1 VGRITQDWV
10 DTSRRDFYA
19 QDPEAHRRLVV
30 WIWYPAIATDEA
42 DRALYLPE
50 PWAPTAQFLG
60 LDVQGRRAH
69 AVEDAPVSDAAP
81 RYPVLVLSP
90 SGFPPL
96 FMTAIAEELASHG
109 HVVAGVN
116 HTYETTVTVFSDG
129 EVAAMDPA
137 AVAGALGPQ
146 TGKPEEVFRARAA
159 VCEHKAVDLAFVAD
173 QMARLDEDPTGR
185 FGGRLDADRVGA
197 IGHSFGGVA
206 SLEWCRSDPRCRAA
220 VNLDGAIW
228 TDIATTGLER
238 PALQVLT
245 EHREFD
251 VSAEEAVKMGMAP
264 DTDWFEAEK
273 AVTFGGWR
281 SLRAD
286 PVYTLRIAGATHLS
300 FMDVPFLPAHEGSPM
315 KSMLAATTIE
325 PARMW
330 RVTSDVV
337 LAFLARHLDGAP
349 APLLDG
355 PDPDYPELAYGP
367 A

>member
-1 VGRITQDWV
+1 
-10 DTSRRDFYA
+10 
-19 QDPEAHRRLVV
+19 
-30 WIWYPAIATDEA
+30 
-42 DRALYLPE
+42 
-50 PWAPTAQFLG
+50 
-60 LDVQGRRAH
+60 
-69 AVEDAPVSDAAP
+69 
-81 RYPVLVLSP
+81 VLVLSP

-96 FMTAIAEELASHG
+96 FLTALAEELASHG

-129 EVAAMDPA
+129 EVVAVNPA

-159 VCEHKAVDLAFVAD
+159 VCEHKAVDLAYVAD
-173 QMARLDEDPTGR
+173 ELVRLGEDATGR

-197 IGHSFGGVA
+197 LGHSFGGVA
-206 SLEWCRSDPRCRAA
+206 ALEWCRSDPRCRAA

-251 VSAEEAVKMGMAP
+251 VPAEEAVKMGMAP
-264 DTDWFEAEK
+264 DTRWFEAEK

-281 SLRAD
+281 TLHERAN
-286 PVYTLRIAGATHLS
+286 PAYTVRITGATHLS
-300 FMDVPFLPAHEGSPM
+300 FMDVPFLPAQEGSPAR
-315 KSMLAATTIE
+315 SMLAATTIE
-325 PARMW
+325 PVRMW

-337 LAFLARHLDGAP
+337 LAFLARHLDGRP

-355 PDPDYPELAYGP
+355 PAPDYPELAFGP